1 MTRFLGQRLSSSLNA
16 WLITAIALLLTQ
28 VVLSMMFKDRP
39 SAAGRAAMGYSP
51 MLMTATAIAIVNAIA
66 RTARMTILFWAFF
79 TIGIVL
85 WLMDILLW
93 TRFSVE
99 FPDRFSLLVAM
110 LSLLLVAYFLSVE
123 TTQRKRAEK
132 ALTESEERL
141 RLAAQAGKMYAYEWD
156 ARKNRIVRSAECI
169 DILGGVANLDN
180 ETFDRMLARIHIEDR
195 ERFANAVKALSRA
208 HPICQ
213 LSYRIARS
221 DGSIIWLEESAQ
233 ALFDSHGAMMRLVAM
248 VADVSRRKEAEKA
261 LSDLSGRFVAALEQ
275 DRTRVAKEL
284 HDDVSQRLAL
294 VAIMLKSLGQN
305 LPKTNAEIVAALQ
318 SMWQTVSEISS
329 EIHYLSR
336 QLHPS
341 TLGLGLG
348 SALRTFCE
356 GVERQYGLKVRVT
369 CQRVPDAVPGDDA
382 MCVYRVAQE
391 AISNIVKHSQAK
403 EARLELTGTSDHL
416 ELVISDEGKGFEY
429 DTERELGLGLLSM
442 RERLRLVGGTL
453 RIRAGSGG
461 TEVVAQV
468 PLKPAVLRTGA
479 PETKTTDHLSV

>member
-1 MTRFLGQRLSSSLNA
+1 
-16 WLITAIALLLTQ
+16 
-28 VVLSMMFKDRP
+28 
-39 SAAGRAAMGYSP
+39 
-51 MLMTATAIAIVNAIA
+51 
-66 RTARMTILFWAFF
+66 
-79 TIGIVL
+79 
-85 WLMDILLW
+85 
-93 TRFSVE
+93 
-99 FPDRFSLLVAM
+99 
-110 LSLLLVAYFLSVE
+110 
-123 TTQRKRAEK
+123 
-132 ALTESEERL
+132 
-141 RLAAQAGKMYAYEWD
+141 
-156 ARKNRIVRSAECI
+156 
-169 DILGGVANLDN
+169 
-180 ETFDRMLARIHIEDR
+180 
-195 ERFANAVKALSRA
+195 
-208 HPICQ
+208 
-213 LSYRIARS
+213 
-221 DGSIIWLEESAQ
+221 
-233 ALFDSHGAMMRLVAM
+233 
-248 VADVSRRKEAEKA
+248 
-261 LSDLSGRFVAALEQ
+261 
-275 DRTRVAKEL
+275 
-284 HDDVSQRLAL
+284 
-294 VAIMLKSLGQN
+294 MLKSLGQN

-356 GVERQYGLKVRVT
+356 DVETQYGLKVRVT